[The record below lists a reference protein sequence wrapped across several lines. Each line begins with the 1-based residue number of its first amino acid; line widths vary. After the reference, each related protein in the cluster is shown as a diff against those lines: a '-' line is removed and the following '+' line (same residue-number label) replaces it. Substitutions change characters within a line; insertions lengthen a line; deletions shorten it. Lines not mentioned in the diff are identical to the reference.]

1 MGVDG
6 GVSRWPPPES
16 ALNRARAGTALSRL
30 SAAAPSY
37 LVAEGSD
44 QAFQVLLLVE
54 GHLLLLV
61 LLLQLHFQLA
71 ELWAQRADAGMGHT
85 HSIWMSPQGQD
96 PMEDGAGGAE
106 LMAARPVPQR
116 LT

>member
-1 MGVDG
+1 M
-6 GVSRWPPPES
+6 
-16 ALNRARAGTALSRL
+16 LSRL

-54 GHLLLLV
+54 DHLLLLI

-71 ELWAQRADAGMGHT
+71 ELRAQRADAGMGHE
-85 HSIWMSPQGQD
+85 HSIWANPPRPGPSGGLGWGC
-96 PMEDGAGGAE
+96 GAHD
-106 LMAARPVPQR
+106 RSPVPHR